1 MKFSLE
7 GGKCVILD
15 AKEAKDESPRIL
27 EMHAIS
33 FDRSKTLRSA
43 FSFTVSQ
50 HMSRLFNMS
59 CYLLHAQI

>member
-15 AKEAKDESPRIL
+15 AKEAKDESPKIL

-33 FDRSKTLRSA
+33 SDRSKTLRYE
-43 FSFTVSQ
+43 FCLVLNGDF
-50 HMSRLFNMS
+50 R
-59 CYLLHAQI
+59 